1 MFHNMPAAFPP
12 DFEVSLTIALRM
24 VRQAARN
31 DYAGKLP
38 YQRDA
43 GSAAVAKA
51 LIAELALQGWE
62 ISPRPSTVSLARSR

>member
-1 MFHNMPAAFPP
+1 MAGPFPA

-24 VRQAARN
+24 VCQSARN

-38 YQRDA
+38 QQRDA

-51 LIAELALQGWE
+51 LIAQLALQGWE
-62 ISPRPSTVSLARSR
+62 VSHRSLSAPPVRSR